1 MKNKITYII
10 FTIFIALSSCQS
22 TKATTEK
29 KSNDSTDKIE
39 RTQEPTL
46 IGKWKLVKLSG
57 GIVGR
62 EQLPPADRVTVIE
75 FTPTEMITIINSKET
90 NRVTYNIAKGKS
102 IHKTEL
108 VPMIYTNGNTS
119 MGKSFE
125 VKQNTL
131 GISDEFHDGF
141 YYTYIKIA
149 SDDDGLLRE

>member
-29 KSNDSTDKIE
+29 KSNDSIDKIE

-46 IGKWKLVKLSG
+46 IGRWKLVKLSG

-62 EQLPPADRVTVIE
+62 EQLPPADRVTVVE
-75 FTPTEMITIINSKET
+75 FTPTEMITIINGKET

-108 VPMIYTNGNTS
+108 VPMIYTNGYTS
-119 MGKSFE
+119 MGMRL
-125 VKQNTL
+125 N
-131 GISDEFHDGF
+131 
-141 YYTYIKIA
+141 KIHLELA
-149 SDDDGLLRE
+149 TNFTMVFIILM

>member
-1 MKNKITYII
+1 MKNKITHII
-10 FTIFIALSSCQS
+10 FTAFIALSSCKS

-29 KSNDSTDKIE
+29 KANDSTDKIE

-46 IGKWKLVKLSG
+46 IGRWKLVKLSG

-75 FTPTEMITIINSKET
+75 FTPTEIVTIINGKET

-119 MGKSFE
+119 MGKSFRLE
-125 VKQNTL
+125 GNTL
-131 GISDEFHDGF
+131 GISEEFHDGF
-141 YYTYIKIA
+141 YYTYIKI
-149 SDDDGLLRE
+149 SNDDDGLLRE